1 MASLDDDL
9 RQVGAPVSGDH
20 VIGARGNDLADVR
33 CEILVKNGV
42 EQSKELMEQEVT
54 SLNSYRGAYD
64 VGDDYWVPGS
74 NWMPYGLDV
83 LKTMAASELFAKKY
97 YSISI
102 IPEIDVTDLPR
113 GLLSQNSYQAAA
125 DNKSEGSK
133 R

>member
-1 MASLDDDL
+1 M
-9 RQVGAPVSGDH
+9 
-20 VIGARGNDLADVR
+20 
-33 CEILVKNGV
+33 
-42 EQSKELMEQEVT
+42 EQSKELKEQGVNY
-54 SLNSYRGAYD
+54 LNSCRGAYD

-83 LKTMAASELFAKKY
+83 LKTMAASEQFAKKY

-102 IPEIDVTDLPR
+102 IPEIGVTDLPR